1 MKSRGKE
8 RKDVMKI
15 LRKVFW
21 LGLLVAMLSIVSW
34 AGNCLAEN
42 ATVKDS
48 GTDGNIHWE
57 ILEVPDSEWG
67 HKTTLALSGNGDMR
81 DYNEPLDCC
90 PGYVH
95 APWIID
101 YYGAG
106 SPYGKYYNNITI
118 GEGITRIGTYAFYS
132 QGRYMSSIHEIV
144 IPSTVKSI
152 GTGALTEMGYVDQI
166 VIPDT
171 VETIEKGAIKSTY
184 RIICSSGSE
193 AYRYAKENNNPI
205 TLSDL
210 SVTLETTRLDLK
222 TGETATLRVTVTP
235 DQYKPVFSSSNTGVA
250 TVDEAGLVTAVGQGY
265 ASITVTT
272 GTDRQSCAVY
282 VTDPPKP
289 YAIKY
294 MLRGGT
300 NHPANPDTLAEGEKL
315 TLLNPTREDYV
326 FDGWYLREIVETNY
340 AWGWVGYRY
349 EDPVKTLTGV
359 PDQSVTVYASW
370 TKLDVQ
376 SPQKMKLTNKTGRKL
391 SISIEKVKNVKGYEV
406 EYSYSSSFPKKKT
419 TLKEIKKNK
428 LSVSGLKKGKT
439 CYVRVRAWAK
449 DSTGKKIYSPWCDT
463 KSVKI
468 KK

>member
-1 MKSRGKE
+1 MMRNWKKG
-8 RKDVMKI
+8 I
-15 LRKVFW
+15 W
-21 LGLLVAMLSIVSW
+21 LGLFVAMLCIVPLTK
-34 AGNCLAEN
+34 ACLAEN

-57 ILEVPDSEWG
+57 ILDTPDAEWG
-67 HKTTLALSGNGDMR
+67 HITTLALSGNGDMR
-81 DYNEPLDCC
+81 DYNAPNDCC
-90 PGYVH
+90 EGNVH

-101 YYGAG
+101 AVKAG
-106 SPYGKYYNNITI
+106 SPYGKYYNRITI
-118 GEGITRIGTYAFYS
+118 GEGITRIGSFAFYS
-132 QGRYMSSIHEIV
+132 QGQYMSSIHEIV

-152 GTGALTEMGYVDQI
+152 GTCALNEMGYVDQI

-171 VETIEKGAIKSTY
+171 VETIEEEAIKSTY

-193 AYRYAKENNNPI
+193 AYRYAKANGNPV

-210 SVTLETTRLDLK
+210 SVTLETNRLDLR

-235 DQYKPVFSSSNTGVA
+235 EQFKPVFSSSNTNVA
-250 TVDEAGLVTAVGQGY
+250 TVDETGMVTAVEKGY

-272 GTDRQSCAVY
+272 ETDRQSCGVY

-289 YAIKY
+289 YAITY
-294 MLRGGT
+294 VMRGGT
-300 NHPANPDTLAEGEKL
+300 NHPSNPATLAEGEKL

-326 FDGWYLREIVETNY
+326 FDGWYLREILETNY
-340 AWGWVGYRY
+340 AWGFYSYRY
-349 EDPVKTLTGV
+349 ENQVKTLTGV
-359 PDQSVTVYASW
+359 PDQSVTVYAAW
-370 TKLDVQ
+370 TKLTVQ
-376 SPQKMKLTNKTGRKL
+376 APQKMKLTNKSGRKL
-391 SISIEKVKNVKGYEV
+391 SVSFEKVKNAKGYEV

-419 TLKEIKKNK
+419 TQEEVKKNK

-449 DSTGKKIYSPWCDT
+449 DSTGKKVYSPWSET

>member
-1 MKSRGKE
+1 M
-8 RKDVMKI
+8 V
-15 LRKVFW
+15 
-21 LGLLVAMLSIVSW
+21 
-34 AGNCLAEN
+34 LAVRTE
-42 ATVKDS
+42 
-48 GTDGNIHWE
+48 
-57 ILEVPDSEWG
+57 
-67 HKTTLALSGNGDMR
+67 
-81 DYNEPLDCC
+81 
-90 PGYVH
+90 
-95 APWIID
+95 
-101 YYGAG
+101 
-106 SPYGKYYNNITI
+106 
-118 GEGITRIGTYAFYS
+118 IGTYAFYS

-391 SISIEKVKNVKGYEV
+391 SISIEKVKNAKGYEV

-419 TLKEIKKNK
+419 THEEIKKNK
-428 LSVSGLKKGKT
+428 LSVSGLKKKGTEYEAIHFFHCDYLAAFCFPPDACYRRCAERRAIQSDHVRIECGFGGENNAAEGQRDAGRSRPEGDMGVRRSQYCFGGQQGKRKREKERI
-439 CYVRVRAWAK
+439 CFHCRAICR
-449 DSTGKKIYSPWCDT
+449 GF
-463 KSVKI
+463 
-468 KK
+468 